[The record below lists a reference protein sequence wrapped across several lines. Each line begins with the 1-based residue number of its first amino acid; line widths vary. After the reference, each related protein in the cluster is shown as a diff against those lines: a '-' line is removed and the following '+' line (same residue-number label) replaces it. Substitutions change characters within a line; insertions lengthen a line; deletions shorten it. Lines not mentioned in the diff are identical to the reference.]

1 MQKTITETN
10 RRREKQLKYNEEHGI
25 TPTPIVKSTKAILG
39 QTAVA
44 DAKAAGPKAYIEKE
58 GIDIAAD
65 PVVQYMSKEQ
75 IKKAIAKLE
84 RQMKASVKE
93 LDFIEA
99 ARFRDEIFALREK
112 VSD

>member
-44 DAKAAGPKAYIEKE
+44 DAKAAEPKAYIEKE

-65 PVVQYMSKEQ
+65 PLVQYMSKEQ
-75 IKKAIAKLE
+75 IEKAIAKSE
-84 RQMKASVKE
+84 RQMKAAVKE

-99 ARFRDEIFALREK
+99 ARFRDEIFAMKEK
-112 VSD
+112 L